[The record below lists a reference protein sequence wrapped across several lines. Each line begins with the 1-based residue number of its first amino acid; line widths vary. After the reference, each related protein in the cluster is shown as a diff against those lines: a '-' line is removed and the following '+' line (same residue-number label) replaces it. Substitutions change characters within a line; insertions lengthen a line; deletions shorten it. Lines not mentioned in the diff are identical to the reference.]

1 MWADQASGSAG
12 KENPNW
18 DFTMFLLHI
27 FINVG
32 LSRIWTD
39 RAVRGSL
46 LLQSF
51 WTWSGNSEAP
61 FHKRKGAVHDNEQW
75 VSAQLLLDDDSKAL
89 KA

>member
-27 FINVG
+27 FLMLVLVESEPIG
-32 LSRIWTD
+32 
-39 RAVRGSL
+39 AVRGSL

-51 WTWSGNSEAP
+51 WTRSGNSEAP
-61 FHKRKGAVHDNEQW
+61 FHKRKGAVHDNEQ
-75 VSAQLLLDDDSKAL
+75 
-89 KA
+89 